1 MAARQLPL
9 DLALEPGFTAEDFF
23 ISGSNEHAYQM
34 IERWPDWSNSALIL
48 IGPPGSGKSHLGA
61 IWAAKAGATTIAA
74 ASLAGREPAALVAAG
89 ALLIEDLEAIGPGQ
103 AQLFHLVNLALPRRL
118 PLVMTARRPPGPENF
133 DLPDL
138 LSRLRLAPSVSIGAP
153 DDALMRMVLVKLLM
167 DRQLVVDVRLVD
179 YAALRLDYSLE
190 AARSFVE
197 KLDREALARKSR
209 VTRQIAAEVLSAMAG
224 GDDGEADSGAAN
236 AYGPT

>member
-9 DLALEPGFTAEDFF
+9 DLALEPGFSAEDFF
-23 ISGSNEHAYQM
+23 ISGSNESAYQM
-34 IERWPDWSNSALIL
+34 IERWPDWPNPALIL

-61 IWAAKAGATTIAA
+61 IWAARSGATTIAA
-74 ASLAGREPAALVAAG
+74 ASLVGREAAALAAAG
-89 ALLIEDLEAIGPGQ
+89 ALLIEDIEAIGPGQ
-103 AQLFHLVNLALPRRL
+103 AQLFHLVNLGISRRL
-118 PLVMTARRPPGPENF
+118 PLVMTARRPPGPESF

-190 AARSFVE
+190 AARSFIE
-197 KLDREALARKSR
+197 RLDREALARKSR
-209 VTRQIAAEVLSAMAG
+209 VTRQIAAEVLGAMASG
-224 GDDGEADSGAAN
+224 EDDEAAAGDAN
-236 AYGPT
+236 A